1 MPVPSGGV
9 PPDSLNDLGSWV
21 RVSHEATFATTIM
34 MRATWVQYWAS
45 RGWVLVESL
54 P

>member
-21 RVSHEATFATTIM
+21 RVGHEATFATTTM
-34 MRATWVQYWAS
+34 LRATWVQYWKGK
-45 RGWVLVESL
+45 GWYLVEAL